1 MKIVFFADDFPPQS
15 FGGAGISTCDLAL
28 GIREAGHEIVVIT
41 TCRQASDAGQTEYEG
56 IPVFRIATNYSS
68 RWRAYLSLYNP
79 VAVREVKKLLV
90 LLKPDVVHIHNVH
103 QYLSYHC
110 FKLAK
115 QYAHVVVFTA
125 RDVMVFN
132 YGKLVTKKYLEH
144 FNARTTWWDHLKQAG
159 KRYNPFRNLLIKKYL
174 KYADKLLAVSEAL
187 KVVLEQNNIK
197 NVVVMHTGINTK
209 TWGISPDQVEQYR
222 EKFNLSGKKVILFG
236 GRLSPTKGSVQTLE
250 MLSKLHQVDNAVLLV
265 VGQEDKLA
273 AAIRREANK
282 LGIGDRIVFTGW
294 LSRDEI
300 KSAYAVADV
309 VLVPSICF
317 DALPR
322 IVLEAMAAARP
333 VIATHYGGAS
343 EAIVDG
349 ETGYVI
355 NPFTVEVMAQK
366 VATLLLD
373 ESKAK
378 QFGEKAR
385 ARVQAIFNLDD
396 RVAEHIELYQ
406 RASKM

>member
-1 MKIVFFADDFPPQS
+1 
-15 FGGAGISTCDLAL
+15 
-28 GIREAGHEIVVIT
+28 
-41 TCRQASDAGQTEYEG
+41 
-56 IPVFRIATNYSS
+56 
-68 RWRAYLSLYNP
+68 
-79 VAVREVKKLLV
+79 
-90 LLKPDVVHIHNVH
+90 
-103 QYLSYHC
+103 
-110 FKLAK
+110 
-115 QYAHVVVFTA
+115 
-125 RDVMVFN
+125 
-132 YGKLVTKKYLEH
+132 
-144 FNARTTWWDHLKQAG
+144 
-159 KRYNPFRNLLIKKYL
+159 
-174 KYADKLLAVSEAL
+174 
-187 KVVLEQNNIK
+187 
-197 NVVVMHTGINTK
+197 
-209 TWGISPDQVEQYR
+209 
-222 EKFNLSGKKVILFG
+222 
-236 GRLSPTKGSVQTLE
+236 
-250 MLSKLHQVDNAVLLV
+250 
-265 VGQEDKLA
+265 
-273 AAIRREANK
+273 
-282 LGIGDRIVFTGW
+282 
-294 LSRDEI
+294 
-300 KSAYAVADV
+300 